1 MKKENRLLTEL
12 LPLFCGNE
20 RKMLRFSIKI
30 MIKKMRSKLFS
41 AYSLWKENKDVEL
54 DPYGI

>member
-1 MKKENRLLTEL
+1 
-12 LPLFCGNE
+12 
-20 RKMLRFSIKI
+20 

-41 AYSLWKENKDVEL
+41 AYSVWKYNKDVEL